1 MVTSHARTLTGLV
14 PDTPY
19 HYRVRSTDAASN
31 PAVSGDFTFTTTA
44 PPTVSVS
51 IMTPS
56 AGATVSGKI
65 KISATASAGARIAGV
80 QFKLDGANLGG
91 RDTSTPYSI
100 RWTTNH
106 TSNGS
111 HTLTAVAT
119 DKAGNT
125 ATSSVTVTVKNGP

>member
-1 MVTSHARTLTGLV
+1 
-14 PDTPY
+14 
-19 HYRVRSTDAASN
+19 
-31 PAVSGDFTFTTTA
+31 
-44 PPTVSVS
+44 
-51 IMTPS
+51 MTPS

-80 QFKLDGANLGG
+80 QFQLDGVNLGG
-91 RDTSTPYSI
+91 RDTSTPYAI
-100 RWTTNH
+100 RWATTH
-106 TSNGS
+106 TSNGP